1 MEGGSCGGIG
11 CGVARDGGRVLG
23 WMGCRRVLWRD
34 RVWGGKGWREGLV
47 AG

>member
-11 CGVARDGGRVLG
+11 CGVARDGGRVL
-23 WMGCRRVLWRD
+23 WRD